1 MFLDSIYNY
10 IYIRYIRYMIIFG
23 KHYDDVVKV
32 YSKHLEIYFMYKII
46 VYTNFWKSKRLSP
59 FLSLATIFFNG
70 SIYNCQKFTSIPA
83 TLMRLSLI

>member
-46 VYTNFWKSKRLSP
+46 VYTNF
-59 FLSLATIFFNG
+59 
-70 SIYNCQKFTSIPA
+70 
-83 TLMRLSLI
+83 